1 MDINLVVSSMD
12 LSPAMAKAA
21 KLTPKL
27 RSTLV
32 RQAISDTESFVPI
45 LSGDL
50 RGSAHSE
57 SRPEEGLIVYGSD
70 SVPYARYQYY
80 GEFQHP
86 HGGQRQWFEAS
97 KAQYMAA
104 WEKLA
109 QTIAAKEFNGR

>member
-1 MDINLVVSSMD
+1 MDIKLIVGSMD
-12 LSPAMAKAA
+12 LSPAMEKAA
-21 KLTPKL
+21 KFSPKL

-32 RQAISDTESFVPI
+32 RQARSDTERFVPI

-50 RGSAHSE
+50 RGTAHSE
-57 SRPEEGLIVYGSD
+57 SQEEAGLLIYGSGT
-70 SVPYARYQYY
+70 VPYARYQYY

-109 QTIAAKEFNGR
+109 QVVAAKEFNGR